1 MTVAVVVLAHNDPQH
16 VRRLIGALPD
26 LPIFLHCDAK
36 SPPGV
41 ATAMYAGAAGRV
53 FPVPAGRT
61 SLASW
66 SLVEAELRGVREALR
81 HTAARYIVI
90 ASGADYPLVGV
101 PELADGLERWGDR
114 SYIRNAPIPYRP
126 WDTLR
131 NPDGGLWRLQH
142 RFLSR
147 RDEILYVKG
156 VPLRLPLRRAIPD
169 DLKLRASSQWKIY
182 CRRDAESLVR
192 AVERRPDLIRFW
204 RTTLVPEESF
214 VASMLSSPAV
224 TGGEPLPLCRT
235 DAWYIKWQTNSSSHP
250 EWLVEGDFPILEQR
264 TRRAEGAPT
273 WFARKFS
280 TGKSSSLLDRIDGS
294 LRRAPAAG
302 G

>member
-1 MTVAVVVLAHNDPQH
+1 MTPVAVVILAHNDPQH

-36 SPPGV
+36 TPREV
-41 ATAMYAGAAGRV
+41 AAAMHTGLPSRV
-53 FPVPAGRT
+53 FSVASAPT

-66 SLVEAELRGVREALR
+66 SLVEAELRGLRKALAR
-81 HTAARYIVI
+81 TAARHIVI

-101 PELADGLERWGDR
+101 QELADGLERWGDR
-114 SYIRNAPIPYRP
+114 SYIRNARIPYRP

-131 NPDGGLWRLQH
+131 NPDGGLWRFQH
-142 RFLSR
+142 RFLLR
-147 RDEILYVKG
+147 RNQIVYVRG
-156 VPLRLPLRRAIPD
+156 VPLRSPFHRGIPD
-169 DLKLRASSQWKIY
+169 DLRLRASSQWKIY
-182 CRRDAESLVR
+182 SRRDAELLLT

-214 VASMLSSPAV
+214 VASMLASPAV
-224 TGGEPLPLCRT
+224 TGEEPLARCRT
-235 DAWYIKWQTNSSSHP
+235 DAWYINWARNDSPHP
-250 EWLVEGDFPILEQR
+250 EWLVEADFPLLEQR
-264 TRRAEGAPT
+264 SRAGAAAPT

-280 TGKSSSLLDRIDGS
+280 TTESGPLLDRIDAECRS
-294 LRRAPAAG
+294 AHTG